1 MAPVPAMVTVWLAT
15 VQPAS
20 AKTAALAAACTHD
33 ERARAAAF
41 RSPEH
46 GAGWLVARG
55 VLRSLLATAL
65 GTEAEGV
72 ALAETA
78 AGKPFLAAMPGGRPS
93 LAEAPGGR
101 PFLAET
107 PAGETFLDA
116 SDRAGVQFSLSYA
129 GGLVAVALADRPVGI
144 DIEVEHPLWRP
155 ERLADRLLGTGSQ
168 ERARWASIPDADR
181 TRALLRHWTRTEAVL
196 KATGEGIAGGM
207 TRAVPRLRAQG
218 WEVGDLEIPPPT
230 GPPTPR
236 AAVAVVHPVGPDRSA
251 REGAAAGGAGGAG
264 GGGLVGPGVVG
275 AVAAWGRDW
284 ALAAPHWL
292 DG

>member
-1 MAPVPAMVTVWLAT
+1 MVTVWLAT

-78 AGKPFLAAMPGGRPS
+78 AGKPFLAGMPGGRPS
-93 LAEAPGGR
+93 LAETA
-101 PFLAET
+101 
-107 PAGETFLDA
+107 AGETFLDA

-168 ERARWASIPDADR
+168 ERARWASVPETDR

-218 WEVGDLEIPPPT
+218 WEVEDLEIPPPT

-236 AAVAVVHPVGPDRSA
+236 AAVAVVHPVGPDRWA
-251 REGAAAGGAGGAG
+251 REGAAAGGAG

-275 AVAAWGRDW
+275 AAAWGRDW